1 MTNCYKMYND
11 FKYWFKFNA
20 RTSEFT
26 FYDKEDPEFK
36 YIVNTANANEYHDM
50 LAEFEEFKRR
60 PEYAVYRFM
69 ISSSSISYKD
79 ELDPR
84 KLDLYISDYED
95 ILKGVCYIRA
105 KQNNPDKDPDSCDM
119 HVSRMIN
126 WLRTSDFYMAP
137 ASSYYHEAYDGG
149 LIYHTFRVMSN
160 ICSLINVPKFASV
173 DPVSALLVAM
183 IHDWCKICRYE
194 SYEKNVKNETT
205 GVWEKVKAFRRKDP
219 IVPLGHGETS
229 MYYAMKYIRLS
240 LGEALAVRWHMG
252 EYKCEYT
259 EQNELE
265 TANMNYPLVYML
277 QFADRLACTA
287 Y

>member
-1 MTNCYKMYND
+1 MTNCYKMYKD
-11 FKYWFKFNA
+11 FKYWFRFNA

-36 YIVNTANANEYHDM
+36 YTVSAANADEYHDM
-50 LAEFEEFKRR
+50 LDEFEEFKRR

-69 ISSSSISYKD
+69 ISSRSISYTD
-79 ELDPR
+79 ELDPK
-84 KLDLYISDYED
+84 KLDIYISEYED

-105 KQNNPDKDPDSCDM
+105 KQRNPDIDPDICDIN
-119 HVSRMIN
+119 VSRMMN
-126 WLRTSDFYMAP
+126 WLSASDFYTAP

-194 SYEKNVKNETT
+194 SYEKNVKNEST
-205 GVWEKVKAFRRKDP
+205 GAWEKVKAFRRKDP

>member
-1 MTNCYKMYND
+1 MTNCYNMYKD

-20 RTSEFT
+20 KTSEFM

-36 YIVNTANANEYHDM
+36 YSVSTANADKYHDM
-50 LAEFEEFKRR
+50 FDEFQEFKRR
-60 PEYAVYRFM
+60 PEYAVYRFI
-69 ISSSSISYKD
+69 ISSRSISYKD
-79 ELDPR
+79 ELDPK
-84 KLDLYISDYED
+84 KLDMYISDYED
-95 ILKGVCYIRA
+95 ILRGVCYIRA
-105 KQNNPDKDPDSCDM
+105 KQNKPDTDPDICDV
-119 HVSRMIN
+119 HVCRMVN
-126 WLRTSDFYMAP
+126 WLRTSDFYVAP

-160 ICSLINVPKFASV
+160 ICSLINVPKFVSV

-205 GVWEKVKAFRRKDP
+205 GSWEKVKAFRRKDP